1 MYVVYPSTQH
11 KTTEANVEQCIGVM
25 SLKIGVYL
33 LGKNLHCK
41 DFDFEATTEFL

>member
-11 KTTEANVEQCIGVM
+11 RTEANFKKCIGVM
-25 SLKIGVYL
+25 SLKNGVCL

-41 DFDFEATTEFL
+41 EFDFEATTEFL